1 MATGL
6 FPKKQAFNLIIS
18 NVPGSEKPLYW
29 NGARLQSLYP
39 ASIAFNGQAM
49 NITLAS
55 YLDKIEFGI
64 TACSKALPHVQDMLV
79 LIEEELQLLE
89 RTSKELEFQGIT
101 VEDKS
106 GDKGNNKTKKL
117 AP

>member
-1 MATGL
+1 MGRYQSGDWPL
-6 FPKKQAFNLIIS
+6 SKKQAFNLIIS

-29 NGARLQSLYP
+29 NGARLQALYP
-39 ASIAFNGQAM
+39 ASVVFNGQAM

-64 TACSKALPHVQDMLV
+64 TACSKTLPHVQDMLL

-89 RTSKELEFQGIT
+89 RTSNELPSGLQT
-101 VEDKS
+101 VK
-106 GDKGNNKTKKL
+106 
-117 AP
+117 